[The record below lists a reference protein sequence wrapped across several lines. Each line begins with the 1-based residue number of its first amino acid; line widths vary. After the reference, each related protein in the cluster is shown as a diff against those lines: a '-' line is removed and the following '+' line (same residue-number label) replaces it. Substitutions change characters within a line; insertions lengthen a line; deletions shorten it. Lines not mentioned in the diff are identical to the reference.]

1 MNNSKRIYRAAIYV
15 RLSKE
20 DGDLDDVRKAE
31 SNSISNQKS
40 LILNYLKDK
49 EDIEIVS
56 IREDDGY
63 SGATFDRPAFKL
75 MMQDVKDGIIDCIV
89 VKDLSRFA
97 REYIDAGRYIER
109 MFPAM
114 GIRFIAINDA
124 YDSADTQAQGN
135 EIIIPF
141 KNLINDAY
149 CRDISI
155 KIRSHLETKRQNG
168 EFVGNYCVYGYKK
181 SEIDHNV
188 IVPDEYAGHVVQ
200 DIFRWIKNGMS
211 LDAISDKLNVLGI
224 LSPMAYKLSN
234 GENYKTAFQKKDELL
249 WTPVAVR
256 RIATNIIYTGTLVQ
270 GKFTTPN
277 HKVKTKILKPQ
288 EKWAVCHNNHEALV
302 SLRTFQIV
310 QRLLSVD
317 MRMAPGKDS
326 IYLLSGIA
334 VCADCGA
341 LMTRKVSTVN
351 GKKYVYYM
359 CSNNKKNKK
368 CSSHRIKE
376 ADLESRVFDT
386 LRDMTAILLDADEVI
401 KEAGNSANF
410 RIDQKKTKERISAKE
425 KEITKYNQMLVSLYE
440 DYRDGIVDK
449 SDFAIIKESF
459 EVKRAEAEK
468 AIDRLQKEAENI
480 AAGIERDTEWL
491 EEHRKW
497 KTMPSLTRNVVVS
510 LIQSVKSA
518 RRTRNLS
525 GEYTASFVCY
535 GYKKDPDDKH
545 KLIID
550 EEAAKV
556 VVEIF
561 SLIIAGYNA
570 SEVARMLNERKIPTR
585 VQNQW
590 KNGINYVPVHN
601 KGDYMWDNS
610 EVIAIVQNEQY
621 KGIMIQNKCETVGF
635 GDNKKVRKRNKEDW
649 SVVEGAIP
657 RIVSDEM
664 FDEVNKM
671 LRVEARGIEKST
683 KKRKKNLFICPYC
696 GRKLMNSSA
705 VCTPKLL
712 CPKRRMV
719 RTGECQQIFM
729 LKSEAQ
735 DKVLEITKEICRTLI
750 QEEELKKA
758 SKDKRKV
765 TSDEYLISEL
775 KAEYDRISNS
785 TVSCY
790 QSYREGKYTK
800 EEYVQLRKKNQEL
813 LADLEN
819 QISDLQEKVANQEP
833 DAEEKIEQLTQ
844 YSMLEQYDG
853 DVLSNII
860 DKVFIYNDKD
870 IEIVFKGENFIR
882 NAV

>member
-188 IVPDEYAGHVVQ
+188 IVPDEYAGPVVQ
-200 DIFRWIKNGMS
+200 DIFHWIKNGMS
-211 LDAISDKLNVLGI
+211 LDAISDKLNALGI
-224 LSPMAYKLSN
+224 LSPMAYKLSK

-270 GKFTTPN
+270 GKITTPN
-277 HKVKTKILKPQ
+277 HKVKTRILKPQ

-376 ADLESRVFDT
+376 ADLE
-386 LRDMTAILLDADEVI
+386 
-401 KEAGNSANF
+401 
-410 RIDQKKTKERISAKE
+410 
-425 KEITKYNQMLVSLYE
+425 
-440 DYRDGIVDK
+440 
-449 SDFAIIKESF
+449 
-459 EVKRAEAEK
+459 
-468 AIDRLQKEAENI
+468 
-480 AAGIERDTEWL
+480 
-491 EEHRKW
+491 
-497 KTMPSLTRNVVVS
+497 
-510 LIQSVKSA
+510 KSA

-570 SEVARMLNERKIPTR
+570 SEVARILNERKIPTR

-800 EEYVQLRKKNQEL
+800 EEYVQLRKTNQEL

-860 DKVFIYNDKD
+860 DKVLIYNDKD
-870 IEIVFKGENFIR
+870 IEVVFKGENFIR

>member
-200 DIFRWIKNGMS
+200 DIFCWIKNGMS

-270 GKFTTPN
+270 GKITTPN

-288 EKWAVCHNNHEALV
+288 EKWAVSHNNHEALV

-386 LRDMTAILLDADEVI
+386 LRDMTA
-401 KEAGNSANF
+401 
-410 RIDQKKTKERISAKE
+410 
-425 KEITKYNQMLVSLYE
+425 
-440 DYRDGIVDK
+440 
-449 SDFAIIKESF
+449 
-459 EVKRAEAEK
+459 
-468 AIDRLQKEAENI
+468 
-480 AAGIERDTEWL
+480 
-491 EEHRKW
+491 
-497 KTMPSLTRNVVVS
+497 
-510 LIQSVKSA
+510 
-518 RRTRNLS
+518 
-525 GEYTASFVCY
+525 
-535 GYKKDPDDKH
+535 
-545 KLIID
+545 
-550 EEAAKV
+550 
-556 VVEIF
+556 
-561 SLIIAGYNA
+561 
-570 SEVARMLNERKIPTR
+570 
-585 VQNQW
+585 
-590 KNGINYVPVHN
+590 
-601 KGDYMWDNS
+601 
-610 EVIAIVQNEQY
+610 
-621 KGIMIQNKCETVGF
+621 
-635 GDNKKVRKRNKEDW
+635 
-649 SVVEGAIP
+649 
-657 RIVSDEM
+657 SDEM

-800 EEYVQLRKKNQEL
+800 EEYVQLRKTNQEL

-860 DKVFIYNDKD
+860 DKVLIYNDKD
-870 IEIVFKGENFIR
+870 IEVVFKGENFIR

>member
-75 MMQDVKDGIIDCIV
+75 MLQDVKDGIIDCIV

-141 KNLINDAY
+141 KNLINDA
-149 CRDISI
+149 
-155 KIRSHLETKRQNG
+155 
-168 EFVGNYCVYGYKK
+168 
-181 SEIDHNV
+181 
-188 IVPDEYAGHVVQ
+188 
-200 DIFRWIKNGMS
+200 
-211 LDAISDKLNVLGI
+211 
-224 LSPMAYKLSN
+224 
-234 GENYKTAFQKKDELL
+234 
-249 WTPVAVR
+249 
-256 RIATNIIYTGTLVQ
+256 
-270 GKFTTPN
+270 
-277 HKVKTKILKPQ
+277 
-288 EKWAVCHNNHEALV
+288 
-302 SLRTFQIV
+302 
-310 QRLLSVD
+310 
-317 MRMAPGKDS
+317 
-326 IYLLSGIA
+326 
-334 VCADCGA
+334 
-341 LMTRKVSTVN
+341 
-351 GKKYVYYM
+351 
-359 CSNNKKNKK
+359 
-368 CSSHRIKE
+368 
-376 ADLESRVFDT
+376 
-386 LRDMTAILLDADEVI
+386 
-401 KEAGNSANF
+401 
-410 RIDQKKTKERISAKE
+410 
-425 KEITKYNQMLVSLYE
+425 
-440 DYRDGIVDK
+440 
-449 SDFAIIKESF
+449 
-459 EVKRAEAEK
+459 
-468 AIDRLQKEAENI
+468 
-480 AAGIERDTEWL
+480 
-491 EEHRKW
+491 
-497 KTMPSLTRNVVVS
+497 
-510 LIQSVKSA
+510 
-518 RRTRNLS
+518 
-525 GEYTASFVCY
+525 
-535 GYKKDPDDKH
+535 
-545 KLIID
+545 
-550 EEAAKV
+550 
-556 VVEIF
+556 
-561 SLIIAGYNA
+561 
-570 SEVARMLNERKIPTR
+570 
-585 VQNQW
+585 
-590 KNGINYVPVHN
+590 
-601 KGDYMWDNS
+601 YMWDNS

-750 QEEELKKA
+750 QEEELKRA

-800 EEYVQLRKKNQEL
+800 EEYVQLRKTNQEL

-819 QISDLQEKVANQEP
+819 QISDLQEKAANQEP
-833 DAEEKIEQLTQ
+833 DTEEKIEQLTQ

-853 DVLSNII
+853 DVLSDII
-860 DKVFIYNDKD
+860 DKVLIYNDKD
-870 IEIVFKGENFIR
+870 IEVVFKGENFIR

>member
-75 MMQDVKDGIIDCIV
+75 MLQDVKDGIIDCIV

-141 KNLINDAY
+141 KNLINDA
-149 CRDISI
+149 
-155 KIRSHLETKRQNG
+155 
-168 EFVGNYCVYGYKK
+168 
-181 SEIDHNV
+181 
-188 IVPDEYAGHVVQ
+188 
-200 DIFRWIKNGMS
+200 
-211 LDAISDKLNVLGI
+211 
-224 LSPMAYKLSN
+224 
-234 GENYKTAFQKKDELL
+234 
-249 WTPVAVR
+249 
-256 RIATNIIYTGTLVQ
+256 
-270 GKFTTPN
+270 
-277 HKVKTKILKPQ
+277 
-288 EKWAVCHNNHEALV
+288 
-302 SLRTFQIV
+302 
-310 QRLLSVD
+310 
-317 MRMAPGKDS
+317 
-326 IYLLSGIA
+326 
-334 VCADCGA
+334 
-341 LMTRKVSTVN
+341 
-351 GKKYVYYM
+351 
-359 CSNNKKNKK
+359 
-368 CSSHRIKE
+368 
-376 ADLESRVFDT
+376 
-386 LRDMTAILLDADEVI
+386 
-401 KEAGNSANF
+401 
-410 RIDQKKTKERISAKE
+410 
-425 KEITKYNQMLVSLYE
+425 
-440 DYRDGIVDK
+440 
-449 SDFAIIKESF
+449 
-459 EVKRAEAEK
+459 
-468 AIDRLQKEAENI
+468 
-480 AAGIERDTEWL
+480 
-491 EEHRKW
+491 
-497 KTMPSLTRNVVVS
+497 
-510 LIQSVKSA
+510 
-518 RRTRNLS
+518 
-525 GEYTASFVCY
+525 
-535 GYKKDPDDKH
+535 
-545 KLIID
+545 
-550 EEAAKV
+550 
-556 VVEIF
+556 
-561 SLIIAGYNA
+561 
-570 SEVARMLNERKIPTR
+570 
-585 VQNQW
+585 
-590 KNGINYVPVHN
+590 
-601 KGDYMWDNS
+601 YMWDNS

-800 EEYVQLRKKNQEL
+800 EEYVQLRKTNQEL

-860 DKVFIYNDKD
+860 DKVLIYNDKD
-870 IEIVFKGENFIR
+870 IEVVFKGENFIR

>member
-1 MNNSKRIYRAAIYV
+1 MNNSRRIYRAAIYV

-20 DGDLDDVRKAE
+20 DGDLDDKRKAE

-49 EDIEIVS
+49 EDIEVVS
-56 IREDDGY
+56 VREDDGY
-63 SGATFDRPAFKL
+63 SGASFDRPAFKL
-75 MMQDVKDGIIDCIV
+75 MMQDIKDGAVDCIV

-109 MFPAM
+109 MLPAL
-114 GIRFIAINDA
+114 GVRFIAINDG

-181 SEIDHNV
+181 SEADHNV

-211 LDAISDKLNVLGI
+211 LDAISDKLNNLGI
-224 LSPMAYKLSN
+224 LSPMAYKLSR

-256 RIATNIIYTGTLVQ
+256 RIAANIIYTGTLVQ
-270 GKFTTPN
+270 GKITTPN

-334 VCADCGA
+334 VCVDCGA

-359 CSNNKKNKK
+359 CSNN
-368 CSSHRIKE
+368 
-376 ADLESRVFDT
+376 
-386 LRDMTAILLDADEVI
+386 
-401 KEAGNSANF
+401 

-491 EEHRKW
+491 EENRKW
-497 KTMPSLTRNVVVS
+497 KAMPSLTRNVVVS
-510 LIQSVKSA
+510 LIESVKV
-518 RRTRNLS
+518 
-525 GEYTASFVCY
+525 Y
-535 GYKKDPDDKH
+535 
-545 KLIID
+545 
-550 EEAAKV
+550 
-556 VVEIF
+556 
-561 SLIIAGYNA
+561 
-570 SEVARMLNERKIPTR
+570 
-585 VQNQW
+585 
-590 KNGINYVPVHN
+590 
-601 KGDYMWDNS
+601 
-610 EVIAIVQNEQY
+610 
-621 KGIMIQNKCETVGF
+621 
-635 GDNKKVRKRNKEDW
+635 
-649 SVVEGAIP
+649 EG
-657 RIVSDEM
+657 
-664 FDEVNKM
+664 
-671 LRVEARGIEKST
+671 G
-683 KKRKKNLFICPYC
+683 
-696 GRKLMNSSA
+696 
-705 VCTPKLL
+705 
-712 CPKRRMV
+712 
-719 RTGECQQIFM
+719 
-729 LKSEAQ
+729 
-735 DKVLEITKEICRTLI
+735 
-750 QEEELKKA
+750 
-758 SKDKRKV
+758 
-765 TSDEYLISEL
+765 
-775 KAEYDRISNS
+775 
-785 TVSCY
+785 
-790 QSYREGKYTK
+790 
-800 EEYVQLRKKNQEL
+800 
-813 LADLEN
+813 
-819 QISDLQEKVANQEP
+819 
-833 DAEEKIEQLTQ
+833 
-844 YSMLEQYDG
+844 
-853 DVLSNII
+853 
-860 DKVFIYNDKD
+860 D
-870 IEIVFKGENFIR
+870 IEIVLDCDDENRKIIARAGELEKQQDTER
-882 NAV
+882 LVV

>member
-1 MNNSKRIYRAAIYV
+1 MARKSRTQPKQSTDTLKALSKVYKTAIYV
-15 RLSKE
+15 RLSAEKDE
-20 DGDLDDVRKAE
+20 TRDRKTLINQRNLIKNFVDQQMDMEVYDIYMDDE
-31 SNSISNQKS
+31 IS
-40 LILNYLKDK
+40 
-49 EDIEIVS
+49 
-56 IREDDGY
+56 GT
-63 SGATFDRPAFKL
+63 TFDRPEFER
-75 MMQDVKDGIIDCIV
+75 MMSDMRAGRINCIV
-89 VKDLSRFA
+89 VKDLSRL
-97 REYIDAGRYIER
+97 GRDYIETGNLVER
-109 MFPAM
+109 VFPM
-114 GIRFIAINDA
+114 MNIRFVAITDN
-124 YDSADTQAQGN
+124 YDSSKKDADLMVAVTNIA
-135 EIIIPF
+135 
-141 KNLINDAY
+141 NDLYAK
-149 CRDISI
+149 DISK
-155 KIRSHLETKRQNG
+155 KISSSKQEAMEKGIPT
-168 EFVGNYCVYGYKK
+168 GNVAYGYK
-181 SEIDHNV
+181 
-188 IVPDEYAGHVVQ
+188 VVFNENKVKVMVE
-200 DIFRWIKNGMS
+200 DKEAADVVRWIFN
-211 LDAISDKLNVLGI
+211 
-224 LSPMAYKLSN
+224 
-234 GENYKTAFQKKDELL
+234 
-249 WTPVAVR
+249 
-256 RIATNIIYTGTLVQ
+256 
-270 GKFTTPN
+270 
-277 HKVKTKILKPQ
+277 
-288 EKWAVCHNNHEALV
+288 
-302 SLRTFQIV
+302 
-310 QRLLSVD
+310 
-317 MRMAPGKDS
+317 
-326 IYLLSGIA
+326 
-334 VCADCGA
+334 
-341 LMTRKVSTVN
+341 
-351 GKKYVYYM
+351 
-359 CSNNKKNKK
+359 
-368 CSSHRIKE
+368 
-376 ADLESRVFDT
+376 
-386 LRDMTAILLDADEVI
+386 
-401 KEAGNSANF
+401 
-410 RIDQKKTKERISAKE
+410 
-425 KEITKYNQMLVSLYE
+425 
-440 DYRDGIVDK
+440 
-449 SDFAIIKESF
+449 
-459 EVKRAEAEK
+459 EAEK
-468 AIDRLQKEAENI
+468 GTLHSVI
-480 AAGIERDTEWL
+480 AAELNAKHILTPAQYKVRHNIEKLEKLRGVKWTVDTISRILKNEVYIGRYVTGKDRVCLYRHEKRHTTNKDEWYVFENHHIAL
-491 EEHRKW
+491 IAKEQFYAVQKNKRKVI
-497 KTMPSLTRNVVVS
+497 KPAKNQTVNMLKGK
-510 LIQSVKSA
+510 IICGCCG
-518 RRTRNLS
+518 RTRNLS

-570 SEVARMLNERKIPTR
+570 SEVARILNERKIPTR

-800 EEYVQLRKKNQEL
+800 EEYVQLRKTNQEL

-833 DAEEKIEQLTQ
+833 DSEEKIEQLTQ

-860 DKVFIYNDKD
+860 DKVLIYNDKD
-870 IEIVFKGENFIR
+870 IEVVFKGENFIR

>member
-1 MNNSKRIYRAAIYV
+1 MAEKRKLAFYI
-15 RLSKE
+15 RLSDADE
-20 DGDLDDVRKAE
+20 EVKAGTKDE
-31 SNSISNQKS
+31 SNSITGQRK
-40 LILNYLKDK
+40 LLYAYIKKTEEFAGFEVLEYF
-49 EDIEIVS
+49 
-56 IREDDGY
+56 DDGY
-63 SGATFDRPAFKL
+63 SGTMFNNRAEFQRL
-75 MMQDVKDGIIDCIV
+75 IQDAELGRFECIIVKDF
-89 VKDLSRFA
+89 SRF
-97 REYIDAGRYIER
+97 GRDYLEVGNYLEFV
-109 MFPAM
+109 FPAM
-114 GIRFIAINDA
+114 GMRFISVNDN
-124 YDSADTQAQGN
+124 YDSDRNFGVTGGMDVAY
-135 EIIIPF
+135 
-141 KNLINDAY
+141 KNLIYQLYSMD
-149 CRDISI
+149 
-155 KIRSHLETKRQNG
+155 
-168 EFVGNYCVYGYKK
+168 
-181 SEIDHNV
+181 
-188 IVPDEYAGHVVQ
+188 
-200 DIFRWIKNGMS
+200 
-211 LDAISDKLNVLGI
+211 
-224 LSPMAYKLSN
+224 LS
-234 GENYKTAFQKKDELL
+234 
-249 WTPVAVR
+249 
-256 RIATNIIYTGTLVQ
+256 
-270 GKFTTPN
+270 
-277 HKVKTKILKPQ
+277 
-288 EKWAVCHNNHEALV
+288 
-302 SLRTFQIV
+302 
-310 QRLLSVD
+310 
-317 MRMAPGKDS
+317 
-326 IYLLSGIA
+326 
-334 VCADCGA
+334 
-341 LMTRKVSTVN
+341 RK
-351 GKKYVYYM
+351 
-359 CSNNKKNKK
+359 
-368 CSSHRIKE
+368 
-376 ADLESRVFDT
+376 
-386 LRDMTAILLDADEVI
+386 
-401 KEAGNSANF
+401 
-410 RIDQKKTKERISAKE
+410 
-425 KEITKYNQMLVSLYE
+425 
-440 DYRDGIVDK
+440 
-449 SDFAIIKESF
+449 
-459 EVKRAEAEK
+459 
-468 AIDRLQKEAENI
+468 
-480 AAGIERDTEWL
+480 
-491 EEHRKW
+491 
-497 KTMPSLTRNVVVS
+497 
-510 LIQSVKSA
+510 VKSA

-860 DKVFIYNDKD
+860 DKVFIYNDTSKDEMTIRHQFDRLCQMALKGEAVNYYKHMDYRRKHEVTVSELSEKELSKLFTMDEYGTEYHHFEVHGYD
-870 IEIVFKGENFIR
+870 IEVKNTLIAEALKELTERKR
-882 NAV
+882 NVILLSYFMEMSDADIAREMNLVRSTIHEHRTRSLEILKKIMEGIADEKDV

>member
-75 MMQDVKDGIIDCIV
+75 MLQDVKDGIIDCIV

-200 DIFRWIKNGMS
+200 DIFCWIKNGMS

-270 GKFTTPN
+270 GKITTPN

-288 EKWAVCHNNHEALV
+288 EKWAVSHNNHEALV

-410 RIDQKKTKERISAKE
+410 RIDQKKTKERVSAKE

-480 AAGIERDTEWL
+480 AAGIESVLREKKTEKS
-491 EEHRKW
+491 HIHCAA
-497 KTMPSLTRNVVVS
+497 LT
-510 LIQSVKSA
+510 
-518 RRTRNLS
+518 
-525 GEYTASFVCY
+525 
-535 GYKKDPDDKH
+535 P
-545 KLIID
+545 
-550 EEAAKV
+550 EEAYV
-556 VVEIF
+556 CLVDVGTDEILVYAADSLELVDTVKFPEGSGPRHIVF
-561 SLIIAGYNA
+561 SSKGSYAYVITESS
-570 SEVARMLNERKIPTR
+570 SEVFLMAYTPEQERKLVIL
-585 VQNQW
+585 
-590 KNGINYVPVHN
+590 GS
-601 KGDYMWDNS
+601 NS
-610 EVIAIVQNEQY
+610 TEP
-621 KGIMIQNKCETVGF
+621 VGF
-635 GDNKKVRKRNKEDW
+635 G
-649 SVVEGAIP
+649 GA
-657 RIVSDEM
+657 
-664 FDEVNKM
+664 
-671 LRVEARGIEKST
+671 AGI
-683 KKRKKNLFICPYC
+683 
-696 GRKLMNSSA
+696 
-705 VCTPKLL
+705 
-712 CPKRRMV
+712 
-719 RTGECQQIFM
+719 
-729 LKSEAQ
+729 
-735 DKVLEITKEICRTLI
+735 
-750 QEEELKKA
+750 
-758 SKDKRKV
+758 
-765 TSDEYLISEL
+765 
-775 KAEYDRISNS
+775 RISPGERFVLASNRNADS
-785 TVSCY
+785 ISVF
-790 QSYREGKYTK
+790 QIRENGW
-800 EEYVQLRKKNQEL
+800 LRLVHN
-813 LADLEN
+813 
-819 QISDLQEKVANQEP
+819 
-833 DAEEKIEQLTQ
+833 
-844 YSMLEQYDG
+844 
-853 DVLSNII
+853 
-860 DKVFIYNDKD
+860 
-870 IEIVFKGENFIR
+870 EIVPCGCPRDFQFTPDGKWVIVGLQTTDRLAVYKFNENGTMEQVSFVDEIER
-882 NAV
+882 PTCIVF